1 MNEVSYTKVNWA
13 DSPST
18 STPISA
24 ANLGKMDQGV
34 KDCATAVNAKVKLG
48 NTPCDVTFSLS
59 GDVLTITTS

>member
-1 MNEVSYTKVNWA
+1 MNEVTYTKVNWA

-34 KDCATAVNAKVKLG
+34 KDCATAVNGKVKLG
-48 NTPCDVTFSLS
+48 NTPCDVVFSLS

>member
-24 ANLGKMDQGV
+24 ANLGAMDTGIS
-34 KDCATAVNAKVKLG
+34 DCAAAVNGKVKLG
-48 NTPCDVTFSLS
+48 NTPVDVVFSLS